1 MAALLFVVGFWL
13 ASGVLSAA
21 AYVGAQAWAPPG
33 AGGRAGDFM
42 ALTFQA
48 RALTCSI
55 RWDVVVQQ
63 ACSRMREFRQQTRG
77 GGRSGIP
84 LGARFQGRARNL

>member
-48 RALTCSI
+48 RTP
-55 RWDVVVQQ
+55 DMKHYTNVVGQQ
-63 ACSRMREFRQQTRG
+63 ACSNIHDFCATGPM
-77 GGRSGIP
+77 
-84 LGARFQGRARNL
+84 GRALMETSGEFPYSVA

>member
-1 MAALLFVVGFWL
+1 MAALLFVAAFWL

-33 AGGRAGDFM
+33 SAKSAGDFM

-48 RALTCSI
+48 RRLPGMHAS
-55 RWDVVVQQ
+55 
-63 ACSRMREFRQQTRG
+63 
-77 GGRSGIP
+77 
-84 LGARFQGRARNL
+84 LGSF

>member
-1 MAALLFVVGFWL
+1 VAALLFVVGFWL

-63 ACSRMREFRQQTRG
+63 ACSRMREFSATGPRWRALRDTSGRQV
-77 GGRSGIP
+77 P
-84 LGARFQGRARNL
+84 GAGP